1 MKVLPGTS
9 THVYSRGVDNTL
21 NTRTPTYDA
30 IVRADNNIV
39 PEGKRTCILRPNAGS
54 FFKYQFTRN
63 AKIPPALFI
72 HIDKLKRAQNVRSS
86 INGIRQ
92 TISPVLM
99 DFNQRSEVHHGGT
112 VLHAAAAA
120 YDVENPEQVPAG
132 LMNVIA
138 SIDGIDLR
146 ARNRFGQTA
155 LHVAASSGSREAA
168 QELLNRDIGLHALVD
183 KKGKTAFEVA
193 ILSGRKGDEVKYCLY
208 ENDST
213 GSYNAWKPTI
223 LKDAVG
229 NGHRYTMRDLKNLLK
244 NRELDIN
251 YRFPAPLA
259 PDGTVLSEQGGETVL
274 HAAVSAYKQLN
285 HLHEPHRRG
294 LISLLLG
301 YSGIDPNLGDN
312 QGRTALHHAVLHESV
327 AALNEL
333 LAKESVDINKQDATG
348 KTPLLYALSNYS
360 QTIGL
365 EHINNSGAI
374 NALLRNRNVNLAA
387 VDNQGRG
394 VFHHAAMQRWPHY
407 RVLLNRLPDNA
418 VNRTDMHGRTPFHY
432 AVESDFLD
440 FVRHAVSGRDGI
452 YTGVGDNQGQ
462 NPLHIAVLHRRL
474 EIMALL
480 LDSEAVRVNAQD
492 SEGRTPFHFAV
503 ANRISEV
510 AVALLQNMNV
520 NVNIP
525 GLDRDTPLHTAI
537 HNNLIDVVRGLIGRR
552 DIDINVQGRL
562 GRTPLHVAAA
572 TGQDEI
578 VRLLLDKSEESVN
591 RGDVN
596 EQTPLHLA
604 TQNANL
610 STVEELL
617 KSPAITPDIQDA
629 NGRSALDLA
638 ARNASFHESFVN
650 AYNRLFASRSGDSR
664 QQQEQKGDG
673 TKPSGRGTEK
683 TGRGAAPT
691 GPAEASTSG
700 VRPARARSQIDE
712 LNDFAT
718 PMSMDR
724 ARAILGITP
733 KDDPLRIDIV
743 AARKEAAATK
753 YSPDIL
759 ASEPGASQSDRGK
772 LRRQTELIAEAEK
785 YVLTSLQENELSH
798 PKEKMDMERAR
809 TILGIT
815 KSDIRTVTD
824 RELASKKRELFKRFH
839 PDRVDMA
846 GSGMT
851 REEATEKAKLIS
863 EAEEFIKLRL
873 PGGDARRL
881 DEHAPPP
888 RPL

>member
-72 HIDKLKRAQNVRSS
+72 HIDKLKRAQNVQSS

-92 TISPVLM
+92 TISREPM

-251 YRFPAPLA
+251 YRFPAPRAL
-259 PDGTVLSEQGGETVL
+259 DGTVLSEQGGETVL

-301 YSGIDPNLGDN
+301 YSGIDPNLGDS

-333 LAKESVDINKQDATG
+333 LAKEGVDINKQDATG

-394 VFHHAAMQRWPHY
+394 VFHHAAMQRGPHF
-407 RVLLNRLPDNA
+407 RDLLNRLPDNA

-452 YTGVGDNQGQ
+452 YTDMSDNQGR
-462 NPLHIAVLHRRL
+462 NPLHIAVLHRHL

-480 LDSEAVRVNAQD
+480 LDSGAVSVNAQD

-578 VRLLLDKSEESVN
+578 VRLLLDKSDGSVN
-591 RGDVN
+591 LKDING
-596 EQTPLHLA
+596 QTPLHLA
-604 TQNANL
+604 AQNQNL
-610 STVEELL
+610 SVVEELL
-617 KSPAITPDIQDA
+617 KSSAITPDIKDENDRTA
-629 NGRSALDLA
+629 YDIAAGRGDFKKA
-638 ARNASFHESFVN
+638 FETV
-650 AYNRLFASRSGDSR
+650 YNRVFASRRGGSR
-664 QQQEQKGDG
+664 PQQEQKEG
-673 TKPSGRGTEK
+673 
-683 TGRGAAPT
+683 GARPP
-691 GPAEASTSG
+691 GPAKASSSG
-700 VRPARARSQIDE
+700 ARPARARSQRDD
-712 LNDFAT
+712 DFT
-718 PMSMDR
+718 GPMSMDR
-724 ARAILGITP
+724 ARAILGITDQ
-733 KDDPLRIDIV
+733 DDPLKIGIV
-743 AARKEAAATK
+743 ASRKEAADK
-753 YSPDIL
+753 L
-759 ASEPGASQSDRGK
+759 AKLKGDSGTTPSDPER
-772 LRRQTELIAEAEK
+772 LRRKTQLIAEAER
-785 YVLTSLQENELSH
+785 YLLASLQERELNQLGS
-798 PKEKMDMERAR
+798 PMTTDRAR

-815 KSDIRTVTD
+815 NDVRSVTA
-824 RELASKKRELFKRFH
+824 RELAAKKRQALSKFH
-839 PDRVDMA
+839 PDLLRQ
-846 GSGMT
+846 SRTEMT
-851 REEATEKAKLIS
+851 EEEANLKSSLIS
-863 EAEEFIKLRL
+863 QAEEFIKPLL
-873 PGGDARRL
+873 PGGDARHL

-888 RPL
+888 RQL